1 MSKRKNLTYN
11 NKRKCYKRDFM
22 KTGLSYLVLLGSY
35 VVVVSLV
42 VQELECL
49 LLIMTMVPW
58 LLGLVFAIIT
68 MTQKIKNNRLFFP
81 KYITLC

>member
-22 KTGLSYLVLLGSY
+22 KTGLSYLVLLGSTGGEI
-35 VVVVSLV
+35 SIL

-49 LLIMTMVPW
+49 QISKIVEMI
-58 LLGLVFAIIT
+58 GLTSVFAIIT